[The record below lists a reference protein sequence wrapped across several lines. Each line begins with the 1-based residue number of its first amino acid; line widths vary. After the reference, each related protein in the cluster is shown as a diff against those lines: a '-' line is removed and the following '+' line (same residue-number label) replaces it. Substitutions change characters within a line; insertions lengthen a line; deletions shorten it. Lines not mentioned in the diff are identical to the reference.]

1 MMLPAVAVA
10 VAATMLAAS
19 PSPSLPASL
28 LVVAPHPDD
37 EVLMAGGLMAAMR
50 RDKRPVTVVI
60 VTNGDLGCGR
70 DGFVREDESIAA
82 LAKVGVDEDH
92 VIFLGYPDGHL
103 AALGA
108 VPLGPVQ
115 RLDVDGACVDAT
127 TTRARRGRHRRDEHS
142 DRTGA
147 PGVFTSTSLVSDLVA
162 VIGRSKPAAIVVTH
176 DIDDHPDHAAVAVF
190 LRQALEQRGRPAVVY
205 RAIVHRGDCW
215 PNGSEDHGPCASPPF
230 QPTAT
235 MPLLPS
241 PFGNYVP
248 QLRVPTSLGLP
259 GGSAQKL
266 DVIAAYP
273 SQTGPEPASD
283 WLAAFARLDEPFFPV
298 HLVRVKNGPLV
309 RQADPHR
316 PSLPDGATEPYR
328 LVFHDGAA
336 ADVVVGRGA
345 SGSAVADVV
354 DVVDV
359 VGVVHVGARDAPEA
373 HTWTLQADRRADD
386 GGVVE
391 VTIRRDGVFIGLV
404 VDPTPAPA
412 RPTPR

>member
-10 VAATMLAAS
+10 VAATILAAS
-19 PSPSLPASL
+19 PSPSPSPSLVLPASL

-70 DGFVREDESIAA
+70 DGFVREDESIVA

-103 AALGA
+103 AVLGEQA
-108 VPLGPVQ
+108 LGPVQ

-142 DRTGA
+142 DRTGG

-190 LRQALEQRGRPAVVY
+190 LRQALEERKQPAVVY
-205 RAIVHRGDCW
+205 RAIVHLGDCW
-215 PNGSEDHGPCASPPF
+215 PNGSEPHGPCALPPF
-230 QPTAT
+230 QPSSAT
-235 MPLLPS
+235 PPLPP
-241 PFGNYVP
+241 PFRNYVP
-248 QLRVPTSLGLP
+248 QLRVPTSMGLP
-259 GGSAQKL
+259 GGPAHKL
-266 DVIAAYP
+266 DLIAAYP
-273 SQTGPEPASD
+273 SQTGPEPSSD

-298 HLVRVKNGPLV
+298 HLVRGKNGSLV
-309 RQADPHR
+309 RQADPLR
-316 PSLPDGATEPYR
+316 ASLPAGPAAPYR

-336 ADVVVGRGA
+336 ADVVVDA
-345 SGSAVADVV
+345 E
-354 DVVDV
+354 V
-359 VGVVHVGARDAPEA
+359 VGVVHVGAREAPEA
-373 HTWTLQADRRADD
+373 HTWTLHADRRADD

-391 VTIRRDGVFIGLV
+391 VTVRRDGVFMGLV
-404 VDPTPAPA
+404 VDPMLSALPA